1 MMFVDEGALMTT
13 PMSPA
18 QAAQAAGCH
27 QNSIYAA
34 LLAGELKGYQRT
46 APKGRWRIFPEDLTR
61 WIKGE

>member
-1 MMFVDEGALMTT
+1 MTT